1 MRARARREAI
11 VASHQPA
18 VHRAIVVVDV
28 EGFSDPSRTNTDQL
42 AVRKGLYKALV
53 RSFARA
59 GIDIDLG
66 GCDYDRGDGRLIL
79 VPPHIPKILLVTK
92 WPARLATALNRHNA
106 ASGPA
111 AQVRLRIAVH
121 AGEVV
126 YDGHGVTGNAINRTF
141 RLVQAPALKEA
152 LACSPGTCALIVSE
166 WIYDEVV
173 RHDPQACPARYRQIH
188 VVVKETRATAW
199 LRAGDD
205 GISRGPIRAASP
217 AQDQRGR
224 RRDVLAVQP
233 A

>member
-1 MRARARREAI
+1 M
-11 VASHQPA
+11 
-18 VHRAIVVVDV
+18 
-28 EGFSDPSRTNTDQL
+28 
-42 AVRKGLYKALV
+42 RKGLYKALV
-53 RSFARA
+53 WSFARA

-79 VPPHIPKILLVTK
+79 VPPNIPKILLVTK

-173 RHDPQACPARYRQIH
+173 RHDPQACPARYRQVH

-199 LRAGDD
+199 LLATAVSPG
-205 GISRGPIRAASP
+205 AASGP
-217 AQDQRGR
+217 PYRPRIGGAGGGTCWPCSPRERPSRCSAAR
-224 RRDVLAVQP
+224 RRHRSR
-233 A
+233 